1 MNSQQQASALKTTE
15 ALAHRP
21 AAGLT
26 DKSEAGKGP
35 QQRTPSNESRKYRID
50 KNSYG

>member
-1 MNSQQQASALKTTE
+1 MNSHQQASALTMTK

-35 QQRTPSNESRKYRID
+35 QQRTQSNEFRKYRID
-50 KNSYG
+50 KNGYG